1 MYGLVGLS
9 LGFAAFLVI
18 GGLGSLAVAAA
29 RPRRGYSLSPAEAGG
44 QARSLFALRLLPA
57 AAGLVFA
64 AGFYAPAYLLLE
76 PRDTGETVSPGLAL
90 LVVAAAALVFT
101 GLRRGLKTWV
111 AGRRLVAGW
120 MRGARPL
127 HLPGLAL
134 PAYGISHPFPV
145 VAVVGMWRPRLFVA
159 ERVLAGLTGEE
170 LAAVLAHEEGHLV
183 ARDNLRGLLLRCCP
197 DPLALLPIGDRLF
210 RAWTEAAEAAAD
222 EHSARAG
229 SPRALALA
237 GALVKVAR
245 MAPVGQRASLP
256 ASAFHDGAAIARRV
270 KRLLDRT
277 ESKEAA
283 TSLLRTPRALGT
295 WAFLSVLA
303 LFGTS
308 PLVLRAVHAL
318 TEAALRLL
326 R

>member
-9 LGFAAFLVI
+9 LWFAAFLVM
-18 GGLGSLAVAAA
+18 GGLGCLAVAAA
-29 RPRRGYSLSPAEAGG
+29 RPRRGFSLSPAEAGG

-76 PRDTGETVSPGLAL
+76 PRDAGETVSPGLAL
-90 LVVAAAALVFT
+90 LVVAAAGLVVT
-101 GLRRGLKTWV
+101 GLGRGLRSWV
-111 AGRRLVAGW
+111 DGRRLAAGW

-127 HLPGLAL
+127 DLAGLAL
-134 PAYGISHPFPV
+134 PAYRIAHRFPV

-159 ERVLAGLTGEE
+159 ESVLAGLTSEE
-170 LAAVLAHEEGHLV
+170 LEAVLAHEEGHLL
-183 ARDNLRGLLLRCCP
+183 ARDNLRGFLLRCCP
-197 DPLALLPIGDRLF
+197 DLLALLPIGNRLF

-222 EHSARAG
+222 EHAARAG
-229 SPRALALA
+229 SSRALALA

-245 MAPVGQRASLP
+245 MAPPGQRASLP
-256 ASAFHDGAAIARRV
+256 ASAFHDGAGIARRV

-277 ESKEAA
+277 ESQEGATPGSRPPRAAWALAAALALTA
-283 TSLLRTPRALGT
+283 TSP
-295 WAFLSVLA
+295 
-303 LFGTS
+303 
-308 PLVLRAVHAL
+308 PVLRSVHAL

>member
-1 MYGLVGLS
+1 MYGLLGVS
-9 LGFAAFLVI
+9 LGFAAFLVM

-29 RPRRGYSLSPAEAGG
+29 RPRRGFSLSPGEAGG

-76 PRDTGETVSPGLAL
+76 PRDAGETVSPGLAL
-90 LVVAAAALVFT
+90 LVVAAAGLVIT
-101 GLRRGLKTWV
+101 GLRRGLRSWV
-111 AGRRLVAGW
+111 DGRRLAAGW
-120 MRGARPL
+120 LRGARPL
-127 HLPGLAL
+127 DLVGLAL
-134 PAYGISHPFPV
+134 PAYRIAHRFPV

-159 ERVLAGLTGEE
+159 ESVLAGLTSEE
-170 LAAVLAHEEGHLV
+170 LEAVLAHEEGHLL
-183 ARDNLRGLLLRCCP
+183 ARDNLRGFLLRCCP
-197 DPLALLPIGDRLF
+197 DLLALLPIGNRLF

-222 EHSARAG
+222 EHAARAG
-229 SPRALALA
+229 SSRALALA

-245 MAPVGQRASLP
+245 MAPPGQRASLP
-256 ASAFHDGAAIARRV
+256 ASAFHDGAAIALRV

-277 ESKEAA
+277 ESKEGA
-283 TSLLRTPRALGT
+283 TPPPRPPRAA
-295 WAFLSVLA
+295 WALAAVLA
-303 LFGTS
+303 LTATS
-308 PLVLRAVHAL
+308 PLVLRSVHAL

>member
-1 MYGLVGLS
+1 MYGLLGVS
-9 LGFAAFLVI
+9 LGFAAFLI
-18 GGLGSLAVAAA
+18 MGGLGSLAVAAA
-29 RPRRGYSLSPAEAGG
+29 RPRRGFSLSPAEAGG

-76 PRDTGETVSPGLAL
+76 PRDAGETVSPGLAL
-90 LVVAAAALVFT
+90 LVVAAAGLVVT
-101 GLRRGLKTWV
+101 GLRRGLRSWV
-111 AGRRLVAGW
+111 DGRRLAAGW

-127 HLPGLAL
+127 DLAGLAL
-134 PAYGISHPFPV
+134 PAYRIAHRFPV

-159 ERVLAGLTGEE
+159 ESVLAGLTSEE
-170 LAAVLAHEEGHLV
+170 LEAVVAHEEGHLL
-183 ARDNLRGLLLRCCP
+183 ARDNLRGFLLRCCP
-197 DPLALLPIGDRLF
+197 DLLALLPIGNRLF

-222 EHSARAG
+222 EHAARAG
-229 SPRALALA
+229 SSRALALA

-245 MAPVGQRASLP
+245 MAPPGQRASLP
-256 ASAFHDGAAIARRV
+256 ASAFHDGAGIARRV

-277 ESKEAA
+277 ESREGATPPPRLPPAA
-283 TSLLRTPRALGT
+283 WAL
-295 WAFLSVLA
+295 AAVLA
-303 LFGTS
+303 LTATS
-308 PLVLRAVHAL
+308 PLVLRSVHAL

>member
-1 MYGLVGLS
+1 MYGLLGIS
-9 LGFAAFLVI
+9 LGFAAFLVM

-29 RPRRGYSLSPAEAGG
+29 RPRRGFSLSPGEAGG

-76 PRDTGETVSPGLAL
+76 PRDAGETVSPGLAL
-90 LVVAAAALVFT
+90 LVVAAAGLVIT
-101 GLRRGLKTWV
+101 GLRRGLRSWV
-111 AGRRLVAGW
+111 DGRRLAAGW
-120 MRGARPL
+120 LRGARPL
-127 HLPGLAL
+127 DLVGLAL
-134 PAYGISHPFPV
+134 PAYRIAHRFPV

-159 ERVLAGLTGEE
+159 ESVLAGLTSEE
-170 LAAVLAHEEGHLV
+170 LEAVLAHEEGHLL
-183 ARDNLRGLLLRCCP
+183 ARDNLRGFLLRCCP
-197 DPLALLPIGDRLF
+197 DLLALLPIGNRLF

-222 EHSARAG
+222 EHAARAG
-229 SPRALALA
+229 SSRALALA

-245 MAPVGQRASLP
+245 MAPPGQRASLP
-256 ASAFHDGAAIARRV
+256 ASAFHDGAAIALRV

-277 ESKEAA
+277 ESKEGA
-283 TSLLRTPRALGT
+283 TPPPRPPRAA
-295 WAFLSVLA
+295 WALAAVLA
-303 LFGTS
+303 LTATS
-308 PLVLRAVHAL
+308 PLVLRSVHAL

>member
-1 MYGLVGLS
+1 MYGLLGVS
-9 LGFAAFLVI
+9 LGFAAFLVM

-29 RPRRGYSLSPAEAGG
+29 RPRRGFSLSPGEAGG

-76 PRDTGETVSPGLAL
+76 PRDAGETVSPGLAL
-90 LVVAAAALVFT
+90 LVVAAAGLVIT
-101 GLRRGLKTWV
+101 GLRRGLRSWV
-111 AGRRLVAGW
+111 DGRRLAAGW
-120 MRGARPL
+120 LRGARPL
-127 HLPGLAL
+127 DLVGLAL
-134 PAYGISHPFPV
+134 PAYRIAHRFPV

-159 ERVLAGLTGEE
+159 ESVLAGLTSEE
-170 LAAVLAHEEGHLV
+170 LEAVLAHEEGHLL
-183 ARDNLRGLLLRCCP
+183 ARDNLRGFLLRCCP
-197 DPLALLPIGDRLF
+197 DLLALLPIGNRLF

-222 EHSARAG
+222 EHAARAG
-229 SPRALALA
+229 SSRALALA

-245 MAPVGQRASLP
+245 MAPPGQRASLP
-256 ASAFHDGAAIARRV
+256 ASAFHDGAAIALRV

-277 ESKEAA
+277 ESKEGA
-283 TSLLRTPRALGT
+283 TPPPRPPRAA
-295 WAFLSVLA
+295 WALAAVLA
-303 LFGTS
+303 LTATS
-308 PLVLRAVHAL
+308 PLVVRSVHAL

>member
-1 MYGLVGLS
+1 MYGLLGVS
-9 LGFAAFLVI
+9 LGFAAFLVM

-29 RPRRGYSLSPAEAGG
+29 RPRRGFSLSPGEAGG

-76 PRDTGETVSPGLAL
+76 PRDAGETVSPGLAL
-90 LVVAAAALVFT
+90 LVVAAAGLVIT
-101 GLRRGLKTWV
+101 GLRRGLRSWV
-111 AGRRLVAGW
+111 DGRRLAAGW
-120 MRGARPL
+120 LRGARPL
-127 HLPGLAL
+127 DLVGLAL
-134 PAYGISHPFPV
+134 PAYRIAHRFPV

-159 ERVLAGLTGEE
+159 ESVLAGLTSEE
-170 LAAVLAHEEGHLV
+170 LEAVLAHEEGHLL
-183 ARDNLRGLLLRCCP
+183 ARDNLRGFLLRCCP
-197 DPLALLPIGDRLF
+197 DLLALLPIGNRLF

-222 EHSARAG
+222 EHAARAG
-229 SPRALALA
+229 SSRALALA

-245 MAPVGQRASLP
+245 MAPPGQRASLP
-256 ASAFHDGAAIARRV
+256 ASAFHDGAAIALRV

-277 ESKEAA
+277 ESKEGA
-283 TSLLRTPRALGT
+283 TPPPRPPRAAWALA
-295 WAFLSVLA
+295 AFLA
-303 LFGTS
+303 LTATS
-308 PLVLRAVHAL
+308 PLVVRSVHAL